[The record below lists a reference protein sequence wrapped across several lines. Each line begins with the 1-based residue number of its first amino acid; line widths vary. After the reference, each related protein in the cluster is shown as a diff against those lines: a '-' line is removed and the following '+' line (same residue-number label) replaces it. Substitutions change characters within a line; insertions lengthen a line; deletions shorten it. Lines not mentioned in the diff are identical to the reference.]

1 MANYDNIIE
10 SILKQLPGYMN
21 LNAFQSSVNSAVDA
35 QEALAQTRLRDRVAN
50 NLAGRGI
57 DPGSAYAESMF
68 TDLWAPMKGQFTAA
82 RAGAVQDFYRSIL
95 SLAPMLIN
103 MAQSRN
109 QQQEN
114 GYGAAPYGVPVGYI
128 TNPEVLTTPHKPS
141 FDIFASDPPKQSGPI
156 TTVGPG
162 HGSVS
167 GAYPIHVDYSQAW
180 TPDSLY
186 DPSVWD
192 YLGTG
197 Y

>member
-1 MANYDNIIE
+1 MANYDNIIK

-21 LNAFQSSVNSAVDA
+21 LNAFQSSVDGAVDA
-35 QEALAQTRLRDRVAN
+35 QEALAQTGLRDRVAN

-95 SLAPMLIN
+95 SLAPTLIN

-109 QQQEN
+109 EQS
-114 GYGAAPYGVPVGYI
+114 GYGAVPYGANVGVI

-167 GAYPIHVDYSQAW
+167 GSYPTNVDYSQAW
-180 TPDSLY
+180 TQDSLY

-192 YLGTG
+192 YLGAG